1 MNKTEQII
9 IAGFGGQ
16 GIMSMGQMLT
26 YAGMMEGKEVSWLP
40 SYGPEMRGGTAYCN
54 IVISDSPV
62 ASPIVTSAS
71 AVIVMNKSSLIK
83 FESKLEAGGNLFV
96 NSSLIDIKSTRD
108 DISDYYIS
116 ANEMANQ
123 IGNSRIAN
131 MILLGAYIEKSKI
144 VSVDSVLEAMVKV
157 LGENKRKLVP
167 INKEA
172 LLAGAGCVK

>member
-1 MNKTEQII
+1 
-9 IAGFGGQ
+9 
-16 GIMSMGQMLT
+16 MLF
-26 YAGMMEGKEVSWLP
+26 
-40 SYGPEMRGGTAYCN
+40 
-54 IVISDSPV
+54 IS
-62 ASPIVTSAS
+62 IAS
-71 AVIVMNKSSLIK
+71 ALIQIFM
-83 FESKLEAGGNLFV
+83 FESKLETGGNLFV

-108 DISDYYIS
+108 DINDYYIS
-116 ANEMANQ
+116 ANEIANQ

-172 LLAGAGCVK
+172 LLAGAECVK